1 VTGDLVPEGKVVLIV
16 EDDDGIQESLKDA
29 LEDEGY
35 VVAQAYNGK
44 EGLEYL
50 SRELPSLVL
59 LDFMMPVMNGV
70 AFCEELRKREPTGV
84 PIVLLTADSRADER
98 ARELGVSAFVRK
110 PMTIEDLL
118 AVVAKHA
125 L

>member
-1 VTGDLVPEGKVVLIV
+1 MPERKVVLIV
-16 EDDDGIQESLKDA
+16 EDDEGIQESLKDA

-35 VVAQAYNGK
+35 VVAQAYNGR
-44 EGLEYL
+44 EGLDYL
-50 SRELPSLVL
+50 ARERPSLVL

-84 PIVLLTADSRADER
+84 PIVLLTADARADDR
-98 ARELGVSAFVRK
+98 ARELGVTAFIRK

-118 AVVAKHA
+118 AIVEEHA
-125 L
+125 V

>member
-1 VTGDLVPEGKVVLIV
+1 MPNGKVVLIV

-35 VVAQAYNGK
+35 VVAQAYNGR

-50 SRELPSLVL
+50 SRERPSLVL

-70 AFCEELRKREPTGV
+70 TFCEELRKREPTGV
-84 PIVLLTADSRADER
+84 PVILLTADGRADER
-98 ARELGVSAFVRK
+98 AREIGVIAFIRK

-118 AVVAKHA
+118 AIVAKYA